1 VLKRFY
7 RDGDFDPESNLL
19 YGEGGA
25 GAYSDGKLY
34 TRVNDPLVDE
44 VLESFFRHGASPDI
58 LLEGRPHVGSDK
70 LPGICRRMRERIIAA
85 GGEVCFDQRLDD
97 VEIRDGRITA
107 LTVNSR
113 RQACG
118 PVLLGVGHSARDTL
132 RRLASRGVRLSAKPF
147 QLGVRI
153 EHPQSMVDRWQYG
166 AACGH
171 GRLPPAD
178 YHLVGKRAAGPRG
191 DAFSFC
197 MCPGGMILPSNES
210 AGEVATNG
218 ASRSARSGA
227 FANAGLV
234 ITVGTDDFDNDPL
247 AGLALQERL
256 ERRAFRL
263 TGETYAVPCQRAAD
277 YLADR
282 ASDGTL
288 ETSYPLGGRW
298 SAVREVLPGFV
309 AEAVARGLEIL
320 DRRLPGF
327 AGSHALVTAPE
338 TRASA
343 PFRIDRDATTRMS
356 TTVQDL
362 YPIGEGAGYAG
373 GIISAAIDGL
383 KTADALIRRYGKY
396 SQ

>member
-1 VLKRFY
+1 
-7 RDGDFDPESNLL
+7 
-19 YGEGGA
+19 
-25 GAYSDGKLY
+25 
-34 TRVNDPLVDE
+34 
-44 VLESFFRHGASPDI
+44 
-58 LLEGRPHVGSDK
+58 
-70 LPGICRRMRERIIAA
+70 
-85 GGEVCFDQRLDD
+85 
-97 VEIRDGRITA
+97 
-107 LTVNSR
+107 
-113 RQACG
+113 
-118 PVLLGVGHSARDTL
+118 
-132 RRLASRGVRLSAKPF
+132 
-147 QLGVRI
+147 
-153 EHPQSMVDRWQYG
+153 
-166 AACGH
+166 
-171 GRLPPAD
+171 
-178 YHLVGKRAAGPRG
+178 
-191 DAFSFC
+191 
-197 MCPGGMILPSNES
+197 
-210 AGEVATNG
+210 
-218 ASRSARSGA
+218 
-227 FANAGLV
+227 LV